1 MAWQARVGRLACR
14 DKNWTAFRHLLT
26 AKMEAAAL
34 AREAF

>member
-1 MAWQARVGRLACR
+1 MACR